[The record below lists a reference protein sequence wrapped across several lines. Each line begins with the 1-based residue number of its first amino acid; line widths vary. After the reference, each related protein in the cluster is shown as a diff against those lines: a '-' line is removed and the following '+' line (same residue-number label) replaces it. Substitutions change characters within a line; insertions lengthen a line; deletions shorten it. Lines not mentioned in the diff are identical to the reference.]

1 MSAAYVVRQR
11 SYDVPS
17 KRRSGKLT
25 WSSWK
30 NVGRYYFPNN
40 AVDLAKQLTTPGT
53 EAAVFVDGRRFWP
66 ESR

>member
-1 MSAAYVVRQR
+1 MSAAFVVRQR
-11 SYDVPS
+11 THDVPS
-17 KRRSGKLT
+17 KRRSGRLT

-40 AVDLAKQLTTPGT
+40 AVEVAKRLMTLER
-53 EAAVFVDGRRFWP
+53 EAAVFFDGRRFWP